1 MSTHSNNL
9 VWKIILIEGV
19 SISSPSGKI
28 ANKTCQMSAH
38 TANLE
43 KEFLKVFASEHWFFF
58 YGLLARF
65 YCYISDQ
72 L

>member
-43 KEFLKVFASEHWFFF
+43 KNFYKFLLQI

>member
-43 KEFLKVFASEHWFFF
+43 KNFYKFLLQNIDFFF
-58 YGLLARF
+58 YGLIARF

>member
-1 MSTHSNNL
+1 MMSTHSNNL

-19 SISSPSGKI
+19 SISSPSGKT

-43 KEFLKVFASEHWFFF
+43 KNF
-58 YGLLARF
+58 
-65 YCYISDQ
+65 
-72 L
+72 